1 MERNCTAVCWT
12 VSRKHT
18 RQRDT
23 LACTEVQQVHN
34 CIVHSRT
41 LHKCNQSL
49 NLRFHPIKRLVGIQ
63 LGISF
68 T

>member
-23 LACTEVQQVHN
+23 LGCTEVQQVHN
-34 CIVHSRT
+34 CIVHDVLSYT
-41 LHKCNQSL
+41 HCT
-49 NLRFHPIKRLVGIQ
+49 IQ
-63 LGISF
+63 YIYAFSASIF
-68 T
+68 YPVP